1 MAELVKWEPF
11 REMTSLRDAMGRLFE
26 ESFLRP
32 GWFGGWEAAT
42 SALPVDVYET
52 GDHVVV
58 KATVPGVKP
67 EDIEVTITGDPSTGS
82 GQAVLTIKG
91 EFKSEEKTEKH
102 NYLRQERRYGVFC
115 RQLSIPAG
123 ADADK
128 VKATFEHGILTLEL
142 PKAETAK
149 MKTVKVVAK

>member
-11 REMTSLRDAMGRLFE
+11 REMMSLRDAMGRLFE

-32 GWFGGWEAAT
+32 GWFGGWESAA

-67 EDIEVTITGDPSTGS
+67 EDIEVTITGD
-82 GQAVLTIKG
+82 VLTIKG
-91 EFKSEEKTEKH
+91 EFKTEEKTEKH
-102 NYLRQERRYGVFC
+102 NYLRQERRYGSFC
-115 RQLSIPAG
+115 RQLSVPAG
-123 ADADK
+123 TDVDK
-128 VKATFEHGILTLEL
+128 VKATFEHGVLTLEL
-142 PKAETAK
+142 PKVEAAK
-149 MKTVKVVAK
+149 AKTVKVVAK